1 MYPRSLT
8 LCRVGL
14 RCRKRRSLD
23 RTRVCSVSAP
33 DGILLAEDAAEEES
47 VQCYY
52 DNHCAIPANKTFLLI
67 NLFHHSVGHFE
78 KTSETPAG
86 NMFPLRAILCSF
98 PELLMLQTFIRP
110 SLHRCWRWLK
120 FKDSHIVLLSL
131 SSLSEEPSS
140 SLSDRC
146 SWS

>member
-86 NMFPLRAILCSF
+86 NMFQLRAILCSF

-120 FKDSHIVLLSL
+120 FKDSHIDLLSL